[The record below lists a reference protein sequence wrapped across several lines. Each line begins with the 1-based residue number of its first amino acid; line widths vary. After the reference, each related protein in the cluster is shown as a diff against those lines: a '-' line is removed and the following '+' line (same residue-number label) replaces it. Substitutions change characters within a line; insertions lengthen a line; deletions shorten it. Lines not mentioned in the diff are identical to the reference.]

1 MRPIEFRGLRSDG
14 QGWVYG
20 DLVHDAFDGTSKMIP
35 VGIRNK
41 NSYPIE
47 VLPETVG
54 QFTGLTDKNGV
65 KIFEG
70 DKVLFVGGTCQYLPN
85 GIYSYQKYSVGE
97 TLVVQCLN
105 SGYTLCSTSMIG
117 CEIPNRVGKVD
128 NYTLW
133 NHQKSLKVIG
143 NIHETQEGGNNE

>member
-54 QFTGLTDKNGV
+54 QFIGVTDKNKV
-65 KIFEG
+65 KVFEG
-70 DKVLFVGGTCQYLPN
+70 DKVVNLEGGILIISYQLNGFTMLTSTGERLKSVGGGT
-85 GIYSYQKYSVGE
+85 
-97 TLVVQCLN
+97 
-105 SGYTLCSTSMIG
+105 MDWFF
-117 CEIPNRVGKVD
+117 KVE
-128 NYTLW
+128 
-133 NHQKSLKVIG
+133 VIG
-143 NIHETQEGGNNE
+143 NIHETKEGGNNG

>member
-20 DLVHDAFDGTSKMIP
+20 DLAHDAFDGTSKMIP

-47 VLPETVG
+47 ILPETVG

-70 DKVLFVGGTCQYLPN
+70 DKVMNEEGEIL
-85 GIYSYQKYSVGE
+85 IISYQ
-97 TLVVQCLN
+97 LN
-105 SGYTLCSTSMIG
+105 GFTMLTSYGQRLKGILGDSMDWFF
-117 CEIPNRVGKVD
+117 KVE
-128 NYTLW
+128 
-133 NHQKSLKVIG
+133 VIG
-143 NIHETQEGGNNE
+143 NIHETTEGGNNG